1 MNETEKKAYLD
12 RMGFSGQVT
21 LDEDC
26 LERLIRAHL
35 EHVPFE
41 NLDGFDFKLVPE
53 ISEEALLEKVVH
65 QRRGGY
71 CFELNMLFGHLLGA
85 VGFSWYPVAA
95 RVVFNKPSLPPTA
108 HMGLVVKL
116 GEKRS
121 FVDVGYG
128 GPGPKG
134 LLPLE
139 PGVWQVNKEEFQ
151 VRQIEEGDFC
161 IDRQQ
166 EGEWKSLLQFQDLP
180 VREVDFQ
187 LLNFYCAKCPQILFT
202 QKRIINLCTPDGSKA
217 LTDKELTIR
226 TKEGVTRRTCESRE
240 ELETA
245 LREEFGICVSLP

>member
-85 VGFSWYPVAA
+85 LGFSWYPVAA

-139 PGVWQVNKEEFQ
+139 PGVWQV
-151 VRQIEEGDFC
+151 I
-161 IDRQQ
+161 
-166 EGEWKSLLQFQDLP
+166 
-180 VREVDFQ
+180 
-187 LLNFYCAKCPQILFT
+187 
-202 QKRIINLCTPDGSKA
+202 
-217 LTDKELTIR
+217 
-226 TKEGVTRRTCESRE
+226 
-240 ELETA
+240 
-245 LREEFGICVSLP
+245 